1 MKKNIFTVA
10 AIILLASSFSYS
22 QEIGL
27 GADIYSRYVWRG
39 LDFGDSPSFQPA
51 VTFTVGG
58 FSIGEWGAYSIS
70 GIGSV
75 YSEDDLWAS
84 YAISTPKAGTF
95 TLIGTDYYFPSAGK
109 KYFSYKEDSTG
120 AHTIEAGLSYS
131 GPESFPITI
140 SGYMNVFNDDD
151 KTTYFEV
158 SYPFTIKD
166 VSGSVVVGATG
177 GGDKVMYYGPTNFQV
192 INIGLS
198 FSKDIVITD
207 KFSLPISASVI
218 VNPNI
223 EQSYLIVGISL

>member
-1 MKKNIFTVA
+1 MKKIFLTIA
-10 AIILLASSFSYS
+10 AILFIASSFSYS
-22 QEIGL
+22 QEVDL
-27 GADIYSRYVWRG
+27 GVALYSRYIWRG

-51 VTFTVGG
+51 VTFTAGG

-70 GIGSV
+70 GLGSV

-84 YAISTPKAGTF
+84 YAISTPSAGTF
-95 TLIGTDYYFPSAGK
+95 TLIGTDYFFPSAGK

-120 AHTIEAGLSYS
+120 SHTIEAGLSYS
-131 GPESFPITI
+131 GPESFPITL
-140 SGYMNVFNDDD
+140 SGYMNIFNDDD
-151 KTTYFEV
+151 NTTYFEA
-158 SYPFTIKD
+158 SYPFSIKD
-166 VSGSVVVGATG
+166 VSGSVIVGATG
-177 GGDKVMYYGPTNFQV
+177 GGTNGFYGPTNFQV

-218 VNPNI
+218 VNPNL

>member
-1 MKKNIFTVA
+1 MKRKLFTVA

-22 QEIGL
+22 QEIEL
-27 GADIYSRYVWRG
+27 GADIYSRYIWRG

-51 VTFTVGG
+51 VTFSIGG
-58 FSIGEWGAYSIS
+58 FSIGNWGAYSIS
-70 GIGSV
+70 GISSV
-75 YSEDDLWAS
+75 YSENDLWAS
-84 YAISTPKAGTF
+84 YAVSTPSAGTF
-95 TLIGTDYYFPSAGK
+95 TLITTDYYFPSAGK

-140 SGYMNVFNDDD
+140 TGYMNVFNDDD
-151 KTTYFEV
+151 KTTYFEA

-166 VSGSVVVGATG
+166 VNGSVIVGATG
-177 GGDKVMYYGPTNFQV
+177 GGNKVMYYGPTNFQV

-207 KFSLPISASVI
+207 KFSLPISTSII